1 MKIKILLI
9 PTLMIVGVYVLI
21 AFVKPDFDMYI
32 LKRAERDQARAYA
45 EKVSGVVAN
54 SDAVTA
60 QMTSNKDAVESVA
73 SYLPQTKDEAR
84 SVDSLNFLTTQAGL
98 ITANII
104 LKDAPDRGS
113 VPVSGGAGSAVFAAD
128 TTAVVP
134 ADDSTAV
141 VMTGPQY
148 TVPRVQQYEAQLE
161 AVGAYGGIK
170 DLIGKLQGLD
180 RLHLLQTLEV
190 SLNEGGAEGS
200 SGALTVKYLT
210 FFPYQTI
217 AKAPMGE
224 VAVTFPALQNTT
236 MDFSVSQEIQ
246 NRVTN
251 RVPASP
257 VGTEGKANPFE

>member
-21 AFVKPDFDMYI
+21 AFVKPDFDMYM
-32 LKRAERDQARAYA
+32 LKRAERDQAKAYA

-54 SDAVTA
+54 SDAVTT

-73 SYLPQTKDEAR
+73 LYLPQTKDEAR

-113 VPVSGGAGSAVFAAD
+113 LSVSGGSGSAVFAAD
-128 TTAVVP
+128 TTAIIPVDGS
-134 ADDSTAV
+134 AAAV
-141 VMTGPQY
+141 TPPQY

-210 FFPYQTI
+210 FFPYQMI
-217 AKAPMGE
+217 AKAPVGE

-236 MDFSVSQEIQ
+236 MDFSVAQEIQ
-246 NRVTN
+246 NRITN